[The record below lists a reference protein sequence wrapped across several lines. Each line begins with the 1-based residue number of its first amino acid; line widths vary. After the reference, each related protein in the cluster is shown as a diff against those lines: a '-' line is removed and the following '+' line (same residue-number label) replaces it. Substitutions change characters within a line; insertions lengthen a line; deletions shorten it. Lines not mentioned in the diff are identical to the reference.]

1 MNRHRRIATHLKLLH
16 CNTLQFTATHCNM
29 LQQRAA
35 HRYTVKSQED
45 FKVNAKDR
53 AMIMIETR
61 LKTKQKQTRIQSWK
75 RVHGRTEW
83 ARVALWLYFIK
94 IVLTLQHTA
103 THTLQHTTLQHTA
116 THCNTLRHTARQCC
130 NTVQQHTAHERTEWA
145 QEAPRVDT

>member
-1 MNRHRRIATHLKLLH
+1 MNRHRRVATHWKLLH
-16 CNTLQFTATHCNM
+16 CNTLQFTATHCNI

-35 HRYTVKSQED
+35 HRYCKKSRGSQSQCKRSCYD
-45 FKVNAKDR
+45 NDWNQ
-53 AMIMIETR
+53 IEN
-61 LKTKQKQTRIQSWK
+61 KKKQTRMQSWK
-75 RVHGRTEW
+75 RVHGRIEW
-83 ARVALWLYFIK
+83 ARVALWLYFTK

-130 NTVQQHTAHERTEWA
+130 NTVQQHTAPERTEWA